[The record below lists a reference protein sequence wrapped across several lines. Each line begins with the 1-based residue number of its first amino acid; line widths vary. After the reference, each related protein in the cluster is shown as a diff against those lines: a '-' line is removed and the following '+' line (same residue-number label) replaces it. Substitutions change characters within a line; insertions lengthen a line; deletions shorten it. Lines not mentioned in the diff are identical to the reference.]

1 MIKARDK
8 LSRDLLFLSE
18 AHIKKDGKL
27 NDLRNWSEEQIK
39 NVKAE
44 IDLMTIKYEKEYD
57 ENQKYV
63 KII

>member
-44 IDLMTIKYEKEYD
+44 IDLMTI
-57 ENQKYV
+57 
-63 KII
+63 